1 MDPSPS
7 ANASSTAANNSN
19 QKGPHA
25 GHTLMMGAA
34 HGNLAAPIQS
44 PSNDAKQLATT
55 AAVGFGSA
63 PSDEKGFGREGGP
76 AGPNGAA
83 LGMGGGAG
91 RLGLDSNG
99 NALTVHKRL
108 PKEETV

>member
-44 PSNDAKQLATT
+44 PSNDAK
-55 AAVGFGSA
+55 
-63 PSDEKGFGREGGP
+63 
-76 AGPNGAA
+76 
-83 LGMGGGAG
+83 
-91 RLGLDSNG
+91 
-99 NALTVHKRL
+99 
-108 PKEETV
+108 

>member
-25 GHTLMMGAA
+25 GHSLMMGAA
-34 HGNLAAPIQS
+34 HGNLAAPLQS
-44 PSNDAKQLATT
+44 PSGDPKQLSTT
-55 AAVGFGSA
+55 AAVGFASA
-63 PSDEKGFGREGGP
+63 TSDEKGMVNT
-76 AGPNGAA
+76 NGAT

-91 RLGLDSNG
+91 RLGLDSSNT

>member
-1 MDPSPS
+1 
-7 ANASSTAANNSN
+7 
-19 QKGPHA
+19 
-25 GHTLMMGAA
+25 MMGAA
-34 HGNLAAPIQS
+34 HGNLAAPMQS
-44 PSNDAKQLATT
+44 PSDAKQLSTT

-63 PSDEKGFGREGGP
+63 TSDEKGFGREGGP
-76 AGPNGAA
+76 GANNNAA

-91 RLGLDSNG
+91 RLGLDSNS